1 MFIHITF
8 SALTN
13 EHLLFQSLEDYQP
26 NRWSSLKCYHKF
38 ITLAS
43 HTTVCWI
50 SLYYR
55 QYLTIKTS
63 FPNTNSCLKVS
74 WLLKLFKQSL
84 KLHWLSHIHFAYLG
98 SFCKLHLAYSWVF
111 LWILKVCINWK
122 QTLTV
127 NTFLTRFSPFQT
139 RFLLQHNCQNSVF
152 LIFTTVSTFKLIH
165 YEKILISFIII
176 ANITSCNCYY
186 R

>member
-1 MFIHITF
+1 MLSQVHY
-8 SALTN
+8 SC
-13 EHLLFQSLEDYQP
+13 QS
-26 NRWSSLKCYHKF
+26 H
-38 ITLAS
+38 
-43 HTTVCWI
+43 HTVCWI

-63 FPNTNSCLKVS
+63 LPNTNSCLKVS